1 MAAFAAR
8 RGLLFVGGTH
18 PPNVDALRYFIAEIL
33 PLLVREIPELRL
45 TVVGEVSRHEL
56 KDLDLG
62 QVNFTGYVE
71 DLRPLFEQALVY
83 VAPLRFGAGIKGKIL
98 EAINYGVPVVT
109 TSIGAEGIGV
119 VHGENILIADSAVEF
134 CEAVVKLHRDKEL
147 WGELR
152 DKGREYVETSFS
164 QKAFQARVDQV
175 MKKLLKG

>member
-1 MAAFAAR
+1 MVPPHR
-8 RGLLFVGGTH
+8 VYHLFNLC
-18 PPNVDALRYFIAEIL
+18 PCQD
-33 PLLVREIPELRL
+33 L
-45 TVVGEVSRHEL
+45 TPRVSPEL

-119 VHGENILIADSAVEF
+119 VDGENILIADSAVEF
-134 CEAVVKLHRDKEL
+134 CEAVVKLHRDEEL

-164 QKAFQARVDQV
+164 QQAFQARVDQV
-175 MKKLLKG
+175 MKKLLK